1 MSMDIGTEMIDTDTD
16 TIKKFERREQKRA
29 LRVGPQGSFPL

>member
-1 MSMDIGTEMIDTDTD
+1 MSTGTEMADTDID
-16 TIKKFERREQKRA
+16 VKRKEQKRA